1 MTSHLPLLWAA
12 ANHTAA
18 DTATVADIAASANT
32 AADTAAPEVATAAKT
47 HFNNHSTHHKLP
59 IVAAQI
65 FHTVPPCQNLTEAV
79 WVQKASL
86 RRRGNHK
93 HFSIDGSMNCLLI
106 HMQTTCTLNRDSNM
120 EGKYFYSFTISH

>member
-32 AADTAAPEVATAAKT
+32 AADTAAPEATANCQDS
-47 HFNNHSTHHKLP
+47 FQQSQYHHKLP

-86 RRRGNHK
+86 RIRGNHK
-93 HFSIDGSMNCLLI
+93 HFSIDASMNCLLI
-106 HMQTTCTLNRDSNM
+106 HMQTTCPLNRDSNM